1 MSSIEICKKKYKHY
15 KYMGAVTSEMTSCRK
30 IAKIPKITKI
40 EHFSTFFKQI
50 CQIFG
55 NCECQWE
62 ATYVS
67 CSNKTEKVQ
76 TLLVFAY
83 YSFISN
89 KNQHFTRFVY
99 KSIGLGGYH
108 PPYQVTLTGCP
119 YPGLW
124 GRVKLFSSKCAGR
137 MGQQLHRLP
146 GWQHALIFCNPDR
159 SIWGGW

>member
-15 KYMGAVTSEMTSCRK
+15 KCAVTSEMTSCRK

-40 EHFSTFFKQI
+40 EHFLTFFKQI

-83 YSFISN
+83 YSFKSN

-108 PPYQVTLTGCP
+108 PPTRWLWPAALT
-119 YPGLW
+119 PGY
-124 GRVKLFSSKCAGR
+124 GVKLNFFH
-137 MGQQLHRLP
+137 QNVQE
-146 GWQHALIFCNPDR
+146 GWANNYIDSRGDSTP
-159 SIWGGW
+159 